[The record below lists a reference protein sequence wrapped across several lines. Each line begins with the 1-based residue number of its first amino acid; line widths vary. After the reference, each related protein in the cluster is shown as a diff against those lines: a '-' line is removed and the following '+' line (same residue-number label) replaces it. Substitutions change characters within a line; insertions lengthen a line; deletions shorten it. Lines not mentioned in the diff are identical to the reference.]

1 MKTLE
6 KYFICLANSYK
17 HGGRC
22 IAGIEVVPQSDG
34 GLVIVRHNDGRPKW
48 IRPVSMSAAGEI
60 PNLLAESFK
69 VFSLVKLTEVEP
81 CPDKAHT
88 EDVHCSRMEICSF
101 DLTPTNAFLN
111 QLLDTQH
118 QSVFYYRGK
127 AIPATIINRL
137 DYSLM
142 LICPEKACAYCDEE
156 RENSKYRMKFT
167 YFDSNY
173 DFPIT
178 DPVFLEQFKKS
189 PEDFSDLKG
198 IYLVLSLGLEFE
210 GFHFKLVATVVFPKD
225 MDTSEK
231 LPTYDVSGLSYMEQQ
246 KLLYSNA
253 YAKWTPEEDS
263 KILELSSK
271 GLSIK
276 ELTKIFDRNEGAIR
290 SRIKKLTTE
299 QQDNQK
305 NYDSDEEILAHLI
318 ELKEGIERQIKALRE
333 KIKTKQL
340 IQ

>member
-1 MKTLE
+1 ME

-22 IAGIEVVPQSDG
+22 IAGIEVVPQADG
-34 GLVIVRHNDGRPKW
+34 SLVVVRHDDGRPRW
-48 IRPVSMSAAGEI
+48 IRPVSMTANGEI
-60 PNLLAESFK
+60 PNHLAESFK
-69 VFSLVKLTEVEP
+69 IFSLVKLTEVEP

-88 EDVHCSRMEICSF
+88 EDVHCSRMEICPFELS
-101 DLTPTNAFLN
+101 PSKEFLN

-118 QSVFYYRGK
+118 KAVFYYRGK
-127 AIPATIINRL
+127 AIPATIIYRL

-142 LICPEKACAYCDEE
+142 LIQPDNVSAYCDEE

-167 YFDSNY
+167 YSGSNY

-178 DPVFLEQFKKS
+178 DPVFLEQFKKNPNS
-189 PEDFSDLKG
+189 YRDLNG

-225 MDTSEK
+225 LDVTEE
-231 LPTYDVSGLSYMEQQ
+231 PQTPDVSSLSYIEQQ

-253 YAKWTPEEDS
+253 YAKWTPEEDV
-263 KILELSSK
+263 ELLKLSGK

-276 ELTKIFDRNEGAIR
+276 ELTKIFERNEGAIR
-290 SRIKKLTTE
+290 SRIKKLTMNPIE
-299 QQDNQK
+299 NEK
-305 NYDSDEEILAHLI
+305 GFNSDEEILAYLI
-318 ELKEGIERQIKALRE
+318 ELKKDIEEQIEVLQE
-333 KIKTKQL
+333 KINMKSS

>member
-1 MKTLE
+1 ME

-34 GLVIVRHNDGRPKW
+34 SLVVVRHDDGRPKW
-48 IRPVSMSAAGEI
+48 IRPVSMSANGEI
-60 PNLLAESFK
+60 PNHLAESFK
-69 VFSLVKLTEVEP
+69 IFSLVKLTEVEP

-88 EDVHCSRMEICSF
+88 EDVHCTRMEICPF
-101 DLTPTNAFLN
+101 ELLPTKAFLN

-118 QSVFYYRGK
+118 QAVFYYRGK
-127 AIPATIINRL
+127 GIPATIIDRL

-142 LICPEKACAYCDEE
+142 LIHPDNACAYCDEE

-167 YFDSNY
+167 YYGSNY

-189 PEDFSDLKG
+189 PDSYVDLKG
-198 IYLVLSLGLEFE
+198 VYLVLSLGLEFE
-210 GFHFKLVATVVFPKD
+210 GFHYKLVATVVIPND
-225 MDTSEK
+225 LDVTEEPQSV
-231 LPTYDVSGLSYMEQQ
+231 DVSGHSYMEQQ
-246 KLLYSNA
+246 KLLYAKA

-263 KILELSSK
+263 ELLELYSK
-271 GLSIK
+271 RWSIK
-276 ELTKIFDRNEGAIR
+276 DLVNKFERNEGAIR
-290 SRIKKLTTE
+290 SRIKKLTME
-299 QQDNQK
+299 QQDYENELQ
-305 NYDSDEEILAHLI
+305 SDEKELAHLL
-318 ELKEGIERQIKALRE
+318 ELKQEIERQIEALRE
-333 KIKTKQL
+333 KISLKNQ